1 MGLLG
6 QGLCLVGRIGS
17 GILLSASFCIFRN
30 ACSVKQ
36 EVGVAG
42 KITGVRMES
51 SILSI
56 CFSLCKDGEITPTTN
71 E

>member
-1 MGLLG
+1 
-6 QGLCLVGRIGS
+6 VGRIGS

-56 CFSLCKDGEITPTTN
+56 YNIFSLQRWGNNTDHK
-71 E
+71 